1 MKRKARPVSGRTR
14 DVKPIPPV
22 GPSGRTEVRPIKR
35 KAAAEYDPGVPPV
48 KRNPWQDEGEGEP
61 ETNG

>member
-1 MKRKARPVSGRTR
+1 
-14 DVKPIPPV
+14 
-22 GPSGRTEVRPIKR
+22 VRPIKR
-35 KAAAEYDPGVPPV
+35 KTARDYDPGVPPV